1 MSKTSDSNPNLISV
15 SEIKPARAQSQA
27 VEAVRRQLK
36 EAKGPKFW
44 RTLEELSGKEEAAF
58 GELLEREFPRQHS
71 EWIDPVS
78 RRSFLKL
85 AGASMAMAGLA
96 GCTRQPLE
104 QILPYVRQPE
114 ELIPGKPIFYAT
126 AMPFAG
132 YALPLL
138 VETHEFRPTKVEGN
152 PQHVCSLGA
161 TDLFAQ
167 ASILNL
173 YDPDRS
179 TVLTEKGEPR
189 PWGEFLGRMRGRV
202 EYHKANGGA
211 GLRFLSGSV
220 SSPTLGSQMKAIQ
233 QIFPQSRWHRWD
245 PVHRDGARA
254 GSQLALGGY
263 YDPQYK
269 FDVADRVVSLD
280 ADFLSGAWFPG
291 FVRYARDFMS
301 RRKLAGTEMSR
312 FYMVESSPT
321 TTGAKA
327 DHKLAVKQSEVE
339 KIARA
344 LAAKVGAMPALIQIE
359 KPKRGIV
366 LDGERDLL
374 RRMAERSEEL
384 ARLTAEQ
391 QKWVDVV
398 AADLAQN
405 RGKSLVVGGEFQSA
419 TVNALAHAINAALGN
434 VGKTVT
440 YTDPVEIDPV
450 EHTQSIHDLADD
462 INAGKVETLIIL
474 GGNPAYDAPADLKL
488 QDALNRLLTNP
499 DKKTPDPVTVHLAN
513 FHNETTDYAHWH
525 VNEAH
530 YLESWGDARAHDG
543 TASIIQP
550 MILPLYDGK
559 TAHEILAIFTDQPGM
574 SGYDML
580 QAYWRSQHTGDDFDK
595 WWRRSLHD
603 GYISGSAFPAK
614 AVTARLGALPESPA
628 VNVPGGGG
636 EAVEVMFRPDPTI
649 YDGSFLNNSWL
660 QETPKPLSRT
670 TWDNVAMISPAMAE
684 RMGLPMLG
692 QYSGD
697 HQSDEQRV
705 IEINLEGRSV
715 EAPYWPQPGH
725 PDHAVTL
732 FLGYGPQKSGR
743 VGTDEKTGA
752 GRGYNAYKARTLT
765 AQYTGAGTLKST
777 VTEIEGKN
785 GEKKA
790 VEHIKYHSIAVTQ
803 GHFKMEERAPVRVAT
818 WEDYKKNPK
827 FAHENPDEE
836 PQDKSTSDE
845 ESLYPDFRRSD
856 KGFYQ
861 NYAWGMAIDLNSCV
875 GCQACAVA
883 CQSENNISVVGKE
896 QVQRG
901 REMQWIRIDAYYE
914 GNDAANPSVYFQPV
928 PCMQCENAPCEP
940 VCPVAATTH
949 STEGLNDMVYN
960 RCVGTRYC
968 SNNCPYKVRRFNF
981 LLFADFETP
990 SLKMMRNPDV
1000 SVRSRGVM
1008 EKCTYCVQRI
1018 NAARIASEK
1027 EERSIRDGDILTA
1040 CQQVCPA
1047 GAITFGDIN
1056 DPNSRVSK
1064 LKADSRNYQLLAE
1077 LNTRPRTTYIAA
1089 VRNPNPELPE
1099 NP

>member
-1 MSKTSDSNPNLISV
+1 MSKKSDSNPDLISV
-15 SEIKPARAQSQA
+15 SEIKPARADVAAVQA
-27 VEAVRRQLK
+27 VRQQLRQ
-36 EAKGPKFW
+36 AQGPRYW
-44 RTLEELSGKEEAAF
+44 RTLEEFSGRQEAAF
-58 GELLEREFPRQHS
+58 GELLEREFPRLHS

-85 AGASMAMAGLA
+85 AGASMALAGLA
-96 GCTRQPLE
+96 GCTKQPLE

-114 ELIPGKPIFYAT
+114 ELVPGKPIFYAT

-138 VETHEFRPTKVEGN
+138 VETHEFRPTKIEGN
-152 PQHVCSLGA
+152 PQHACSLGA

-179 TVLTEKGEPR
+179 TVLTYKGEPR
-189 PWGEFLGRMRGRV
+189 PWGEFLGAMRGRV

-220 SSPTLGSQMKAIQ
+220 SSPTQGSQMKAIQ
-233 QIFPQSRWHRWD
+233 QIFPQSKWHRWD

-254 GSQLALGGY
+254 GSRLAFGAY

-269 FDVADRVVSLD
+269 FDAADVVVSLD

-301 RRKLAGTEMSR
+301 RRKLAGAEKEMNR
-312 FYMVESSPT
+312 LYVAESSPS

-327 DHKLAVKQSEVE
+327 DHRLALRPSEVE

-344 LAAKVGAMPALIQIE
+344 LAAKVGVSGVAGSLP
-359 KPKRGIV
+359 
-366 LDGERDLL
+366 
-374 RRMAERSEEL
+374 
-384 ARLTAEQ
+384 AEQ
-391 QKWVDVV
+391 QKWIDAV
-398 AADLAQN
+398 AADLMQH
-405 RGKSLVVGGEFQSA
+405 RGKSLVVPGEFQSA
-419 TVNALAHAINAALGN
+419 AVNALAHAMNAALGN
-434 VGKTVT
+434 AGQTVT

-450 EHTQSIHDLADD
+450 EHAQSIRELADD
-462 INAGKVETLIIL
+462 IRAGKVETLIII
-474 GGNPAYDAPADLKL
+474 GGNPVYDAPVDLKF
-488 QDALNRLLTNP
+488 QEAIASLLSAPN
-499 DKKTPDPVTVHLAN
+499 KITVQLAQS
-513 FHNETTDYAHWH
+513 HNDTTDYCHWH

-530 YLESWGDARAHDG
+530 YLEAWSDARAHDG
-543 TASIIQP
+543 TATIVQP
-550 MILPLYDGK
+550 MIAPLYDGK
-559 TAHEILAIFTDQPGM
+559 SAHEILAIFTDQPGT
-574 SGYDML
+574 SAYDLL
-580 QAYWRSQHTGDDFDK
+580 QAYWRSQHSGSDFDD
-595 WWRRSLHD
+595 WWRRSVHD
-603 GYISGSAFPAK
+603 GYIAGSALPAR
-614 AVTARLGALPESPA
+614 AVTAKLGGLPEPGVVNAPA
-628 VNVPGGGG
+628 AGGA

-649 YDGSFLNNSWL
+649 YDGRFLNNAWL

-684 RMGLPMLG
+684 RMGFLQLG
-692 QYSGD
+692 EYSGD
-697 HQSDEQRV
+697 HQSDAQRV
-705 IEINLEGRSV
+705 IEIEFQGRKV
-715 EAPYWPQPGH
+715 KAPYWPQPGH

-732 FLGYGPQKSGR
+732 FLGYGQKKSGR
-743 VGTDEKTGA
+743 VGIDTDKNA
-752 GRGYNAYKARTLT
+752 GRGYDAYSVRPAA
-765 AQYTGAGTLKST
+765 AQYAGAGSVSATSEYYSL
-777 VTEIEGKN
+777 
-785 GEKKA
+785 
-790 VEHIKYHSIAVTQ
+790 AVTQ
-803 GHFKMEERAPVRVAT
+803 GHFKMEEREPVRVAT
-818 WEDYKKNPK
+818 LEEYRQNAKY
-827 FAHENPDEE
+827 AHEHPEEE
-836 PQDKSTSDE
+836 PKDKGEGDE
-845 ESLYPDFRRSD
+845 ESLYPDFRES
-856 KGFYQ
+856 KGFYKR
-861 NYAWGMAIDLNSCV
+861 YAWGMAIDLNSCV

-883 CQSENNISVVGKE
+883 CQSENNLAIVGKD

-914 GNDAANPSVYFQPV
+914 GDAASPSVYFQPV

-981 LLFADFETP
+981 LLYADFDTP

-1018 NAARIASEK
+1018 NAARIAAEK
-1027 EERSIRDGDILTA
+1027 EDREIKEGDILTA

-1056 DPNSRVSK
+1056 DPGSRVAK
-1064 LKADSRNYQLLAE
+1064 LRADQRNYQLLAE

-1089 VRNPNPELPE
+1089 VRNPNPQLEPAE
-1099 NP
+1099 KKAQPNA